1 MATTNVMTA
10 ENLQKL
16 QDELKEIRTV
26 KMKENSEKI
35 KEARGQGDLSENAE
49 YDAAKDEQAEL
60 AARMAEI
67 EEIIKHAEVVNID
80 EIDTSSINLGSTV
93 KVLDV
98 EFDEEITYKLVPSI
112 EADSEKEAI
121 DKAKYE
127 YSDGVIELTREDNY
141 SGEQFEID
149 DDQEHWREAEEN
161 GSTVLQ
167 HID

>member
-49 YDAAKDEQAEL
+49 YDAAKDE
-60 AARMAEI
+60 
-67 EEIIKHAEVVNID
+67 
-80 EIDTSSINLGSTV
+80 IDTSSINLGSTV

-112 EADSEKEAI
+112 EADSEKGTISIESPLGQALMKHKTGDTVTVEAPVGEI
-121 DKAKYE
+121 E
-127 YSDGVIELTREDNY
+127 YKILDFTAPNLG
-141 SGEQFEID
+141 
-149 DDQEHWREAEEN
+149 
-161 GSTVLQ
+161 
-167 HID
+167 

>member
-112 EADSEKEAI
+112 EADSEKGTISIESPLGQALMKRKTGDTVTVEAPVGEI
-121 DKAKYE
+121 E
-127 YSDGVIELTREDNY
+127 YKILDFTAPNLG
-141 SGEQFEID
+141 
-149 DDQEHWREAEEN
+149 
-161 GSTVLQ
+161 
-167 HID
+167 

>member
-112 EADSEKEAI
+112 EADSEKGTISIESPLGQALMKHKTDDTVTVEAPVGEI
-121 DKAKYE
+121 E
-127 YSDGVIELTREDNY
+127 YKILDFTAPNLG
-141 SGEQFEID
+141 
-149 DDQEHWREAEEN
+149 
-161 GSTVLQ
+161 
-167 HID
+167 

>member
-49 YDAAKDEQAEL
+49 YEAAKDEQAEL

-112 EADSEKEAI
+112 EADSEKGTISIESPLGQALMKHKTGDTVTVEAPGGEI
-121 DKAKYE
+121 E
-127 YSDGVIELTREDNY
+127 YKILDFTAPNLG
-141 SGEQFEID
+141 
-149 DDQEHWREAEEN
+149 
-161 GSTVLQ
+161 
-167 HID
+167 

>member
-80 EIDTSSINLGSTV
+80 EIDT
-93 KVLDV
+93 
-98 EFDEEITYKLVPSI
+98 
-112 EADSEKEAI
+112 
-121 DKAKYE
+121 
-127 YSDGVIELTREDNY
+127 
-141 SGEQFEID
+141 
-149 DDQEHWREAEEN
+149 
-161 GSTVLQ
+161 
-167 HID
+167 

>member
-16 QDELKEIRTV
+16 QHELKEIRTV

-112 EADSEKEAI
+112 EADSEKGTISIESPLGQALMKHKTGDTVTVEAPVGEI
-121 DKAKYE
+121 E
-127 YSDGVIELTREDNY
+127 YKILDFTAPNLG
-141 SGEQFEID
+141 
-149 DDQEHWREAEEN
+149 
-161 GSTVLQ
+161 
-167 HID
+167 